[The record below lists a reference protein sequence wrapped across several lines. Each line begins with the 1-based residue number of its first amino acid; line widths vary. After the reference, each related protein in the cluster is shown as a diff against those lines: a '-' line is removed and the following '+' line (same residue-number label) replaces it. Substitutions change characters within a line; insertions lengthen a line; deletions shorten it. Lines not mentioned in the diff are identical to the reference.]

1 MKNIEHSYHRHGEQI
16 GVYRSDEH
24 VGMIK
29 TPRAKERLSEL
40 LVTLGNTL
48 VPKRDS

>member
-1 MKNIEHSYHRHGEQI
+1 MRNTEHVYRSHGTEI

-24 VGMIK
+24 IGTIK

>member
-1 MKNIEHSYHRHGEQI
+1 MKNTEHEYRRLGDSI
-16 GVYRSDEH
+16 GVYRVDEH
-24 VGMIK
+24 IGTIH